1 MSPTVTVRP
10 AASLE
15 PDVPAG
21 GPRGWPSRRP
31 PDSAGGPGRAKPS
44 LPGMR
49 GCHGR
54 PGRAADGMASFGRGS
69 AGPRPRTKPRGQ
81 ADDRDECRRQGRR
94 QPHLGPRRWSFSRR
108 GCCDLRANS
117 HLEDRFGDG
126 GGRSAAGLVSAARSG
141 AAALGGMGS
150 TKKTGRWVRGR
161 VAAGGSL
168 SAWEDATVQRETA
181 LDAEFGVVV
190 VRLATP
196 TAEHDPRL
204 PNQRRRRTR
213 VPAKGESTGGSSRQ
227 KRGHARGWA
236 RPCPW
241 PRTSSDRGPT
251 VP

>member
-1 MSPTVTVRP
+1 MCPRAVRG
-10 AASLE
+10 
-15 PDVPAG
+15 VG
-21 GPRGWPSRRP
+21 PSRRP
-31 PDSAGGPGRAKPS
+31 PDSAGGPGRAKLPQPS
-44 LPGMR
+44 LRGMPGMPR
-49 GCHGR
+49 ETQDAPLTGWR
-54 PGRAADGMASFGRGS
+54 PSDADLRGRAR
-69 AGPRPRTKPRGQ
+69 
-81 ADDRDECRRQGRR
+81 
-94 QPHLGPRRWSFSRR
+94 GPRRWSFSRR

-126 GGRSAAGLVSAARSG
+126 ELG
-141 AAALGGMGS
+141 ALLGWCLRLALGHGLDEDGQVGPRQ
-150 TKKTGRWVRGR
+150 GRCRWLALGH
-161 VAAGGSL
+161 G
-168 SAWEDATVQRETA
+168 EDATVQRETA

-227 KRGHARGWA
+227 KRGHAEDGRA
-236 RPCPW
+236 PCPW